1 MRAHD
6 PANDTEEHGMGARDI
21 TTFGADT
28 TADEVLVGLDLSGK
42 VALVTGATS
51 GLGYASARALSKAG
65 ARVIITAR
73 SKEKGQ
79 AAAEALAE
87 ETGGVV
93 EAVAL
98 ELGSLASVRACAAEL
113 IAREERVDLLLL
125 NAGVMACPKGET
137 ADGFELQFGVNHLG
151 HFTLTGLLEPGLN
164 DGGRIVA
171 VSSAAHRFSPIVFD
185 DIQFASRDY
194 DRWASYGQSKTANV
208 LFAVELQRRLAH
220 RNIEAFSLHPGVI
233 QTELGRHLTEE
244 DVAMFSQAAASG
256 MKMKTIEAGASTQ
269 VFALTAPELAG
280 RGGGYLSDCAFCE
293 VVEADGGRDVV
304 HAYALDPEVAKRLWS
319 VSEDLVGQTFAF
331 G

>member
-1 MRAHD
+1 MATLDRSLIGVYRKSVAQCQHPGAH
-6 PANDTEEHGMGARDI
+6 
-21 TTFGADT
+21 
-28 TADEVLVGLDLSGK
+28 
-42 VALVTGATS
+42 
-51 GLGYASARALSKAG
+51 
-65 ARVIITAR
+65 VILTAR

-79 AAAEALAE
+79 AAADAIAE
-87 ETGGVV
+87 ETGGRV

-98 ELGSLASVRACAAEL
+98 ELGSQASVRACAEEL
-113 IAREERVDLLLL
+113 LAREGQIDLLLL
-125 NAGVMACPKGET
+125 NAGVMACPKGTTE
-137 ADGFELQFGVNHLG
+137 DGFELQFGVNHLG
-151 HFTLTGLLEPGLN
+151 HFTLTGLLAPKIA

-244 DVAMFSQAAASG
+244 DVAMFAQAAASG
-256 MKMKTIEAGASTQ
+256 MKTKSIEAGASTQ
-269 VFALTAPELAG
+269 VFALTAPELTG
-280 RGGGYLSDCAFCE
+280 KGGAYLSDCAICE

-304 HAYALDPEVAKRLWS
+304 HAYALDPESAEKLWAA
-319 VSEDLVGQTFAF
+319 SEELVGQRFPLT
-331 G
+331 